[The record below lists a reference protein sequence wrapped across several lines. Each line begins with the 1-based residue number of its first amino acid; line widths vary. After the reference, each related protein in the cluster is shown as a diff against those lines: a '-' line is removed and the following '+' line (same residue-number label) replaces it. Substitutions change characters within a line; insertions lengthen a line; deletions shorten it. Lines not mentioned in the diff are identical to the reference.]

1 MTEIRRDDLLR
12 LLAAIPAPDAYN
24 EVILRPDGDV
34 PLAML
39 RPAGQPPRAFVLQD
53 GAAVELLPENDPD
66 LPASKLFGKKSRML
80 RALQPLLG
88 PVEEPKL
95 VAWRPGKRAVVRVKL
110 GDGALFV
117 KFLDRKTYRRAAGVF
132 EALPMAVP
140 PMEFARATQL
150 LGELCAYV
158 APAAPGVCLR
168 EILAKGERPSWA
180 LLDDAIRALAATPVH
195 AGMPVVDFATAK
207 DAGVRMLQKGA
218 VMVPELAA
226 RAERLAALGS
236 PSSVRRGFVH
246 GDFHDRQVFLTND
259 RVHLIDL
266 ETVGSG
272 DANFDLIN
280 MAEQVRLRSLQQ
292 NGSDDGTGAA
302 LLERFGVEEDVR
314 WRWGVC
320 VRARLC
326 GVYALR
332 PRWAELVRRLLS
344 EVDGML
350 ARG

>member
-1 MTEIRRDDLLR
+1 MPDIRRDDLLT
-12 LLAAIPAPDAYN
+12 LLRALPSPDADN

-39 RPAGQPPRAFVLQD
+39 RPKGQPPRAFVLQD
-53 GAAVELLPENDPD
+53 GQAIELLPENDPD
-66 LPASKLFGKKSRML
+66 LPSAKLFGKKSRML

-110 GDGALFV
+110 GEGALFV
-117 KFLDRKTYRRAAGVF
+117 KFLDRKTYRRAAAVF
-132 EALPMAVP
+132 AALPVAKP
-140 PMEFARATQL
+140 PMVFARATEL
-150 LGELCAYV
+150 LADHCAYV
-158 APAAPGVCLR
+158 APGAPGTCLR
-168 EILAKGERPSWA
+168 EILAAGHTPPWG
-180 LLDDAIRALAATPVH
+180 LLDAAIRALCATPVH
-195 AGMPVVDFATAK
+195 DAMPVVDFATAR

-226 RAERLAALGS
+226 RAERLAKVPA
-236 PSSVRRGFVH
+236 PTSVRHGFVH
-246 GDFHDRQVFLTND
+246 GDFHDRQLFLTAD
-259 RVHLIDL
+259 RAHLIDL
-266 ETVGSG
+266 ETVGRG
-272 DANFDLIN
+272 DANFDLVN
-280 MAEQVRLRSLQQ
+280 MAEQVRLRALQQ
-292 NGSDDGTGAA
+292 NGSDDGTGTA
-302 LLERFGVEEDVR
+302 LLDRFGVDEDLR

-332 PRWAELVRRLLS
+332 PRWGELVQRLLG
-344 EVDGML
+344 EVDAML